1 MSALNSA
8 AYFYSTGRL
17 FMLQRASNFDTLTS
31 QFQWPR
37 PETYNMAAAVSDVWA
52 VKDPGR
58 LAIRQVLTDG
68 TRRDWTHLELNRAAN
83 RFANAL
89 QAQGISR
96 GDRVALLLPQ
106 IPETAIAHL
115 AAYKIGAVA
124 VPLAALFGLDALS
137 YRLADSGARAL
148 VTDTAGLAKLAE
160 VRDGLPGLDL
170 VISVDGPETG
180 VLAFE
185 ALLAKASDC
194 FDTLATTPDD
204 PALMIYTSGTTG
216 QPKGVLHGHRVLL
229 GHMPG
234 IELSQNF
241 LGQNGDL
248 LWTPA
253 DWAWAGG
260 LLNALFPALSLGV
273 PVISHAARKFDPEF
287 AFHLLEREG
296 VRNAFIPPTA
306 LKMLRAVDN
315 PGKRFRL
322 AWRSVGSAGE
332 SLGKETYD
340 WFREEFGFP
349 VNEFY
354 GQTECNAVLGSAAE
368 LGVSRS
374 GAIGKATPGHEV
386 AIIDDDGNPLP
397 PETLG
402 QIAIRRPDPVM
413 FLEYWNKPEATRE
426 KFIGDWMITGDQGLM
441 DEDGYV
447 HFIGRDDDIITSAS
461 YRIGPGEIEDC
472 LLKHPA
478 VALAA
483 AVGKPDPLRTEIVKA
498 FIVLKSGGQGDAD
511 LEDSIRRFVR
521 DRLSAHEYPRE
532 IEFVDSLP
540 MTTTGK
546 IIRRKLR
553 EQVDA

>member
-1 MSALNSA
+1 
-8 AYFYSTGRL
+8 
-17 FMLQRASNFDTLTS
+17 MLQPTSDYDTLKARFRWS
-31 QFQWPR
+31 LPD
-37 PETYNMAAAVSDVWA
+37 TYNMASAVSDVWA
-52 VKDPGR
+52 VCDPQR
-58 LAIRQVLTDG
+58 LAIRQVFSDG
-68 TRRDWTHLELNRAAN
+68 SARDWSHLRLNQAAN

-89 QAQGISR
+89 AAKGIGR

-106 IPETAIAHL
+106 IPETAIAHI
-115 AAYKIGAVA
+115 AAYKIGAIA
-124 VPLAALFGLDALS
+124 VPMAALFGLEALS
-137 YRLADSGARAL
+137 YRLADSGAKAL
-148 VTDTAGLAKLAE
+148 VTDTAGIGKLSE
-160 VRDGLPGLDL
+160 IRGGLPDL
-170 VISVDGPETG
+170 ELVVSIEGPETG
-180 VLAFE
+180 VESFDD
-185 ALLAKASDC
+185 LLAHASDR
-194 FDTLATTPDD
+194 FDTLRTSPDD

-216 QPKGVLHGHRVLL
+216 QPKGVLHGHRVLP

-241 LGQNGDL
+241 LGREGDL

-273 PVISHAARKFDPEF
+273 PVISHASRKFDPEF
-287 AFHLLEREG
+287 AFRLLEQQG
-296 VRNAFIPPTA
+296 IRNAFIPPTA
-306 LKMLRAVDN
+306 LKLLRSVEN
-315 PGKRFRL
+315 PGKRFKL
-322 AWRSVGSAGE
+322 DWRSVGSAGE
-332 SLGKETYD
+332 SLGRETYD
-340 WFREEFGFP
+340 WFCEEFGFP

-386 AIIDDDGNPLP
+386 AVIDDQGTVLP

-426 KFIGDWMITGDQGLM
+426 KFIDDWMITGDQGIT
-441 DEDGYV
+441 DEDGYI

-472 LLKHPA
+472 LIKHPA
-478 VALAA
+478 VSLAA
-483 AVGKPDPLRTEIVKA
+483 AIGKPDPLRTEIVKA
-498 FIVLKSGGQGDAD
+498 YVVLKANEAASQA
-511 LEDSIRRFVR
+511 LEDSIRDFVR
-521 DRLSAHEYPRE
+521 KRLSAHEYPRE
-532 IEFVDSLP
+532 IEFVSSLP

-546 IIRRKLR
+546 VIRRKLR
-553 EQVDA
+553 DQAREEADVRTQVSS

>member
-1 MSALNSA
+1 
-8 AYFYSTGRL
+8 
-17 FMLQRASNFDTLTS
+17 MLQPASNFNTLND
-31 QFQWPR
+31 QFRWSLPTR
-37 PETYNMAAAVSDVWA
+37 YNMATAVSDVWA
-52 VKDPGR
+52 AQDPGR
-58 LAIRQVLTDG
+58 LAIRQVLADG
-68 TRRDWTHLELNRAAN
+68 SRRDWSHLALNRAAN

-89 QAQGISR
+89 QAHGISR

-106 IPETAIAHL
+106 VPETAIAHL
-115 AAYKIGAVA
+115 ATYKIGAIA
-124 VPLAALFGLDALS
+124 VPLAALFGQDALS
-137 YRLADSGARAL
+137 YRLSDSGAKAL
-148 VTDTAGLAKLAE
+148 VTDTAGLEKLAAIRGE
-160 VRDGLPGLDL
+160 LPDL
-170 VISVDGPETG
+170 EIIVSVDGPQTNG
-180 VLAFE
+180 LSFDD
-185 ALLAKASDC
+185 LLSAASDR
-194 FDTLATTPDD
+194 FETLASKPDD

-241 LGQNGDL
+241 LGQRGDL

-260 LLNALFPALSLGV
+260 LLNALFPALALGV
-273 PVISHAARKFDPEF
+273 PVVSHASRKFDPEA

-296 VRNAFIPPTA
+296 IRNAFIPPTA
-306 LKMLRAVDN
+306 LKMLRSVSN
-315 PGKRFRL
+315 PGQRFKL
-322 AWRSVGSAGE
+322 SWRSVGSAGE

-354 GQTECNAVLGSAAE
+354 GQTECNAVLGSSAA

-374 GAIGKATPGHEV
+374 GAIGKATPGHQV
-386 AIIDDDGNPLP
+386 AIIDDGGTPLP

-402 QIAIRRPDPVM
+402 QIAILRPDPVM
-413 FLEYWNKPEATRE
+413 FLEYWNKPEATAD

-447 HFIGRDDDIITSAS
+447 HFVGRDDDIITSAS

-478 VALAA
+478 ISLAA
-483 AVGKPDPLRTEIVKA
+483 VIGKPDPLRTEIVKA
-498 FIVLKSGGQGDAD
+498 YVVLTGEANPGPE
-511 LEDSIRRFVR
+511 LEGEIRDFVR
-521 DRLSAHEYPRE
+521 NRLSAHEYPRE
-532 IEFVDSLP
+532 IEFVDDLP

-553 EQVDA
+553 ELSRQPKAASAF